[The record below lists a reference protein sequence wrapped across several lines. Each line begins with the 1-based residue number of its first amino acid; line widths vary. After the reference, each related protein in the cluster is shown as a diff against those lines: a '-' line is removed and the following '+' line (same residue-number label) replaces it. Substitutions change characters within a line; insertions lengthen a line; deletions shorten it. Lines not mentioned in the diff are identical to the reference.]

1 MTDAS
6 AFERLNQQ
14 LKENHILHAIAAVV
28 VLFAVSIAYDLYT
41 GSEPAFLE
49 AIGTSIVLG
58 AIYYGGLKY
67 NDSANESD

>member
-6 AFERLNQQ
+6 AFERLNQ
-14 LKENHILHAIAAVV
+14 LVKENHILHAIVAVI

-49 AIGTSIVLG
+49 ATGRSIVLG
-58 AIYYGGLKY
+58 AVYYGGMKY
-67 NDSANESD
+67 SDSANESG